1 MSSTTV
7 TAQTGLLLARNQ
19 PPQSSQ
25 FQKSQLCTWALLLSA
40 VGNHEEA
47 IENGA
52 LK

>member
-19 PPQSSQ
+19 PRQSSQ
-25 FQKSQLCTWALLLSA
+25 SQKSQLCIWALLLSA